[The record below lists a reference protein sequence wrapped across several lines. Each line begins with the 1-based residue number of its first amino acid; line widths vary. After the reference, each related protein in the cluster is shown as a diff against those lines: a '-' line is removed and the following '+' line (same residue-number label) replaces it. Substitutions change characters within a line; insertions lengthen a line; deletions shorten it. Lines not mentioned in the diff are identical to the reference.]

1 MKSLKDV
8 NYLFLSLFL
17 LLLIGSTVSATNI
30 EINGQPQEKVLEGQ
44 VINYTL
50 TLNNIPPAADYISFD
65 TDLVKIDN
73 SHLYNFTNLNFTSD
87 SNKFDFPVNESTT
100 SIIVNING
108 QIPQISEEKQY
119 DGVTLVKY
127 KQSTGYAYD
136 RITLTNSKGNLIESV
151 ETRPFEIS
159 IPEVESF
166 REQIN
171 KVDDPFF
178 KKYLQ
183 DLHDKGLVTESKT
196 LADHLTEND
205 KWPSY
210 WWLVPGIILGLV
222 IGFLIGVRFN
232 SKDDIDVGEDTE

>member
-1 MKSLKDV
+1 MKSFKDV

-17 LLLIGSTVSATNI
+17 LLLLGSTASATNV
-30 EINGQPQEKVLEGQ
+30 EINSQTQDKVLEGQ

-50 TLNNIPPAADYISFD
+50 TINNIPPAADYISFD
-65 TDLVKIDN
+65 TDLVKIDD

-87 SNKFDFPVNESTT
+87 TNKFDFPVNKSTT
-100 SIIVNING
+100 TIIVNING
-108 QIPQISEEKQY
+108 QIPQISEKKQY
-119 DGVTLVKY
+119 DGVTLITY
-127 KQSTGYAYD
+127 KQGTGYAYD
-136 RITLTNSKGNLIESV
+136 RITLTNSKGDQIESV

-171 KVDDPFF
+171 KIDDPFF
-178 KKYLQ
+178 KSYLQ

-210 WWLVPGIILGLV
+210 WWLILGIIAGLIIGIIIGIRINNGREV
-222 IGFLIGVRFN
+222 I
-232 SKDDIDVGEDTE
+232 E